1 MISMKINIMMIITI
15 IIIMLLKDNI
25 IKKASKFV
33 NNGKNQGLHKGSVA
47 NPEH

>member
-1 MISMKINIMMIITI
+1 MISMKINIMMII